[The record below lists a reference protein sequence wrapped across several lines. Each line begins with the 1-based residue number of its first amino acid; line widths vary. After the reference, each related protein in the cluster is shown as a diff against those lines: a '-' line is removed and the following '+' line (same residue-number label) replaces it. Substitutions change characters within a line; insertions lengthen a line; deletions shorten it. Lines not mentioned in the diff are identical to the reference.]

1 MSHCIDIIC
10 LHRFVYLLNAQ
21 FIPVTYNTM
30 GRSTDT
36 TILPRLGNGKFEVG
50 YAEIMV
56 SDGEN
61 DDTGI
66 LLTIYYPADST
77 LTYEK
82 SQHPL
87 WLTRKEYIDG
97 VAAYRNSS
105 TLLLRF
111 INKYIIGK
119 RRIPAR
125 QHLALN
131 NTVTS
136 YPVLIFSHGLSGCRN
151 FYSVY
156 CSSVASHEI
165 PVKIRKL
172 MPTDDEFQLRNGQL
186 HKRTA
191 ECIETV
197 HLLEELNLGQLSSD
211 QQTER
216 KLLLGNDFCGHNSRF
231 PYDYKSRLDT
241 SRIFIAGHSFGG
253 ITAIAA
259 AAVVVLDGWMFPID
273 KELLTHVRQP
283 VLFMNAE
290 HFQWE
295 ANIKDML
302 QIMEK
307 SERSVLLTFN
317 GTYGS

>member
-1 MSHCIDIIC
+1 
-10 LHRFVYLLNAQ
+10 
-21 FIPVTYNTM
+21 M

-156 CSSVASHEI
+156 CSSVASHGYIVAIIEHRDRSACWTYKLKIDETTGKKIEI

-216 KLLLGNDFCGHNSRF
+216 KLLLGNDFLWSQF
-231 PYDYKSRLDT
+231 KSRLDT

-259 AAVVVLDGWMFPID
+259 AVAAPTTFSAVVVLDGWMFPID
-273 KELLTHVRQP
+273 KELLTHSAVFYLHLMKPRTMLSQTS
-283 VLFMNAE
+283 LF
-290 HFQWE
+290 
-295 ANIKDML
+295 
-302 QIMEK
+302 
-307 SERSVLLTFN
+307 
-317 GTYGS
+317 